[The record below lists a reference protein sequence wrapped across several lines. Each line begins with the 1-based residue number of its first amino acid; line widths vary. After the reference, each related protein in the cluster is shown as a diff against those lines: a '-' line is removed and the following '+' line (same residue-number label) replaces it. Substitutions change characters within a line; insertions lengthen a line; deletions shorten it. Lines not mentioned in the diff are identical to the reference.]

1 MALALSS
8 PMRSHTGS
16 RMNTYTSLYAA
27 TATLGLLYYYNET
40 NALEKRYRAL
50 NKAYLQK
57 DAELTTAY
65 YQLNRFMMLP
75 AQEEVLASP
84 PPPPPPPSR
93 RAATAFFL
101 GFAGGAAAAIT
112 RAQMR

>member
-1 MALALSS
+1 MALALPN
-8 PMRSHTGS
+8 PMRSHTVS
-16 RMNTYTSLYAA
+16 RLNTYTSLYAA
-27 TATLGLLYYYNET
+27 ATTLGLLYYYNEINT
-40 NALEKRYRAL
+40 LEERYRAL

-57 DAELTTAY
+57 DGELTTAY

-75 AQEEVLASP
+75 AQEKAMA

-93 RAATAFFL
+93 RAAAAFFL